1 MVSTGTLKDCWEG
14 FREAV
19 LGNVPDGDELNTIRK
34 IFYTGAASLW
44 SVFGDLSAE
53 PDPIKKIERADDLR
67 RELDV
72 FRVEVAVEH
81 AINRVR
87 GDGDPS

>member
-1 MVSTGTLKDCWEG
+1 MVKTETLKDCWEG

-19 LGNVPDGDELNTIRK
+19 LGNIPDGDEMHTIRK

-44 SVFGDLSAE
+44 SVSGSIVQE
-53 PDPIKKIERADDLR
+53 TDPVKMKERVDDLH
-67 RELDV
+67 RELNL

-81 AINRVR
+81 ALNGVR